1 MVFFIVVG
9 ALVCVDV
16 LGRVVRARNERQADR
31 DWRSVLEYRE
41 SQRKRGV

>member
-16 LGRVVRARNERQADR
+16 LSRVVRAADERRAER
-31 DWRSVLEYRE
+31 DWQSILKHRE
-41 SQRKRGV
+41 GQRKQGV